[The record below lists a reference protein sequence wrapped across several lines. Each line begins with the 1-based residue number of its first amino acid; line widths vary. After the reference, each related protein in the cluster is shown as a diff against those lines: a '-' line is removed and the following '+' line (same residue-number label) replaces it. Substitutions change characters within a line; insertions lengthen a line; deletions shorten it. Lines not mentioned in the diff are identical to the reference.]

1 MMGLHMPT
9 HTRAPGGAPDTA
21 PLPADPILADYRRAA
36 ALLGITPGALRDLC
50 YRGRGPVQIKI
61 GRRTLFAVA
70 DLHAFVAAHRSP
82 LLQRPTAEQPRRKRG
97 RPSIAEMMAQP
108 LRGDE

>member
-1 MMGLHMPT
+1 MPT
-9 HTRAPGGAPDTA
+9 HTRAPGGALDTN
-21 PLPADPILADYRRAA
+21 PLLADYRRAA

-50 YRGRGPVQIKI
+50 YRGRGPVQTKI

-82 LLQRPTAEQPRRKRG
+82 LPQQPTTAEQPRRRRG
-97 RPSIAEMMAQP
+97 RPTIAEMMAQLP
-108 LRGDE
+108 QGDE

>member
-1 MMGLHMPT
+1 MPT